1 MLSCKEVTCL
11 LAGDELEKAN
21 WGRRLAVRIHLRI
34 CRHCRRYAA
43 QLQAIGRAARSL
55 WGVRPAD
62 EDLEALKRL
71 EEAILKGVSRGS
83 TKK

>member
-11 LAGDELEKAN
+11 LAGDELEKAI
-21 WGRRLAVRIHLRI
+21 WARRLAVRIHL
-34 CRHCRRYAA
+34 CMCQHCRRYAA

-62 EDLEALKRL
+62 EDPEALKRL